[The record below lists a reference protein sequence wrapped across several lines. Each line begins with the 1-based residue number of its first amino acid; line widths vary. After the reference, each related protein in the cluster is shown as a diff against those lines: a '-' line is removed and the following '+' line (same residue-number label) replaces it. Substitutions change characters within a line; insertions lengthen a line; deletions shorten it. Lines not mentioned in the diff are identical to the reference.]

1 MKTWP
6 GVLIC
11 AVLVAAVLACAAL
24 PAVGQKNNNA
34 PKYDVA
40 KEVTVKGVVEE
51 VVDRTCPVSGGMGA
65 HLMLK
70 LSDGSSIEVHLAP
83 TKFVKSYELVFAKGD
98 QVEVVGSRINFE
110 GKDTILAKQVT
121 RGQDSFVFRDDKG
134 NKVW

>member
-1 MKTWP
+1 MKTWL
-6 GVLIC
+6 G
-11 AVLVAAVLACAAL
+11 VLVAAVLACVV
-24 PAVGQKNNNA
+24 PAVGQKSTNG
-34 PKYDVA
+34 PKYDVT

-51 VVDRTCPVSGGMGA
+51 VVDRMCPVSGGMGA
-65 HLMLK
+65 HFMLK
-70 LSDGSSIEVHLAP
+70 LSDGGLIEVHLAP

-134 NKVW
+134 NPVW